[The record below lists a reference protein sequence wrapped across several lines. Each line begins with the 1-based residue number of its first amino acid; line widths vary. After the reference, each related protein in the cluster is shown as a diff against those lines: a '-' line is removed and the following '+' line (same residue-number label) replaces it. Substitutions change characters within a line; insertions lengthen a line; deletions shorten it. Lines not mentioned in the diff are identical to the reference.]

1 MSISRHINTTR
12 SWKSISLVKAM
23 YRKLQKKLLASVTL
37 LSCKSTNFK
46 PFKKGLSNPL
56 YAAKPHFNASLTH
69 SVWWENAFA
78 LMDTSFHQM
87 MTIFVLKKKMIKRP
101 QNVKIWTVIE
111 EFANY
116 EMMVRPTVTAL
127 TPCTMVHTA
136 TITFVP
142 AFAWMGACVSLSTIR
157 QFSLFY

>member
-1 MSISRHINTTR
+1 
-12 SWKSISLVKAM
+12 
-23 YRKLQKKLLASVTL
+23 
-37 LSCKSTNFK
+37 
-46 PFKKGLSNPL
+46 
-56 YAAKPHFNASLTH
+56 
-69 SVWWENAFA
+69 
-78 LMDTSFHQM
+78 M

-101 QNVKIWTVIE
+101 QNVKNWTVIE

-142 AFAWMGACVSLSTIR
+142 AFA
-157 QFSLFY
+157 